1 MRVAQLAEIL
11 LVLVC
16 SYPYFP
22 VVSRADD
29 TEKSEIAKIEQTT
42 RVSLL
47 DCLREEFSSLSKKV
61 PDGGDA
67 LEWKDDWTNIVRDC
81 RWLEIELSDVRK
93 VNLDSKSLEYV
104 NSDKPTIRVVLPV
117 TEKSLLLQKK
127 SSNRR
132 MVSLM
137 TAEVGSVKV
146 NKNKNGDI
154 VSKTLVVNIDWSDL
168 NANGIRVGAVGL
180 TDFGLSPFTIT
191 INAKD

>member
-16 SYPYFP
+16 SHPYFP

-42 RVSLL
+42 RVSLFN
-47 DCLREEFSSLSKKV
+47 CLREEVSSLSKKV

-67 LEWKDDWTNIVRDC
+67 QEWKDDWTNIVRDC

-117 TEKSLLLQKK
+117 TKKALLAQKK
-127 SSNRR
+127 SPDRR
-132 MVSLM
+132 MFSLI
-137 TAEVGSVKV
+137 TAEVGGVEVK
-146 NKNKNGDI
+146 KNKNGEI
-154 VSKTLVVNIDWSDL
+154 ISKTVIVNIDWSDL
-168 NANGIRVGAVGL
+168 NANGIRAGAVRLPDWG
-180 TDFGLSPFTIT
+180 FSPFAIT
-191 INAKD
+191 IDASK